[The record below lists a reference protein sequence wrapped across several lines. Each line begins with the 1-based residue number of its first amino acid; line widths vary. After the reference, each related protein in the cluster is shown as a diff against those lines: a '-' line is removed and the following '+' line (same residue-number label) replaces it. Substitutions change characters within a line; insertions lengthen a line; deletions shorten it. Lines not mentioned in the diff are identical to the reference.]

1 MKRNQAAVSVLCAVA
16 TLTTPMRAQTAAVE
30 TPSWHSSFTR
40 PYTPR
45 KYSPVDF
52 SNSHRLESLMRA
64 GRIYLSLQEAIALA
78 LENNLD
84 IEYARYGPRIADSD
98 ILRASAGQ
106 LLRNNSGTGISS
118 GPSSAGGGGVL
129 AGANLLGSGGGGG
142 GGGGNSGILSGF
154 TIQAAGTTIPN
165 LDPVV
170 FASGNS
176 GHSTSP
182 LASQF
187 VTGTNFLVSERK
199 TFNYGI
205 QQGFLTGTTATL
217 GWNNSI
223 LRQNS
228 PNNDFNP
235 STTSAFGFSFR
246 QKLLQGWGRSLNAR
260 QITIAKNNRV
270 ASDLVFRSQ
279 VIATIANVVNLY
291 FDLVTFNEILDV
303 RKQAL
308 ALNQKLY
315 QDNRRRVQIGTLA
328 PIEIV
333 QAEAE
338 VAASQQEATNAETQ
352 VEQQEQILKNVLSRT
367 GVDSLMIAEARIVP
381 TTKTHLAD
389 SEAIEPIQD
398 LVAKAM
404 IARPELE
411 QNRIAIENSRLAIK
425 GTKSA
430 LLPSLDLTADLS
442 NNALSGQVN
451 TVPFVNPTGSPS
463 NLVRTRD
470 PNSVNQFF
478 LGGYGTAVGQLLRRN
493 FPDYSIGFS
502 LNIPLRNRAA
512 QADLAN
518 VELDLRRQEIRDRQQ
533 RNEIRLN
540 VLNAMIALKQART
553 AYETSV
559 KARSLREQTL
569 NAERKKYTLG
579 ASSLL
584 NVIIA
589 QRDLAAGQ
597 LAEVSALSTYARAKN
612 QLDFV
617 TGQTLQAH
625 EVKIEEARTGMVS
638 TPAALLPV
646 LDSK

>member
-16 TLTTPMRAQTAAVE
+16 TLTSPIRAQNIGVE
-30 TPSWHSSFTR
+30 TPNWHSSFTR
-40 PYTPR
+40 PYTSR
-45 KYSPVDF
+45 KYAQVDF

-64 GRIYLSLQEAIALA
+64 GRIYLSLQDAIALA

-84 IEYARYGPRIADSD
+84 IEYARYGPRLADSD

-106 LLRNNSGTGISS
+106 LLRNNSGSSVSS

-142 GGGGNSGILSGF
+142 GGSTNSSILSGF

-170 FASGNS
+170 FANGNL
-176 GHSTSP
+176 GHGTSP

-205 QQGFLTGTTATL
+205 QQGFLTGTTATF

-235 STTSAFGFSFR
+235 STNSSFGLSFR
-246 QKLLQGWGRSLNAR
+246 QKLLQGWGRALNAR

-270 ASDLVFRSQ
+270 ASDLVFRAQ
-279 VIATIANVVNLY
+279 VIATISNVVNLY
-291 FDLVTFNEILDV
+291 FDLVTFNEVLEV

-338 VAASQQEATNAETQ
+338 VAASQQDVTNAETQ

-367 GVDSLMIAEARIVP
+367 GVDSLSLAEARIVP
-381 TTKTHLAD
+381 TTRIQVAE
-389 SEAIEPIQD
+389 SEAVEPIQD

-404 IARPELE
+404 AARPELE
-411 QNRIAIENSRLAIK
+411 QNRISIENSKLSLK
-425 GTKSA
+425 GTRSA
-430 LLPSLDLTADLS
+430 LLPSLDLTADLA
-442 NNALSGQVN
+442 NNGLSGQVN
-451 TVPFVNPTGSPS
+451 AVPFVNAPGSPS
-463 NLVRTRD
+463 NLVQTRD
-470 PNSVNQFF
+470 PKSVNQFF
-478 LGGYGTAVGQLLRRN
+478 LGGYGTAVSQLFRRN
-493 FPDYSIGFS
+493 FPDYSIGFQ

-518 VELDLRRQEIRDRQQ
+518 NELSLRQQEIRDKQQ
-533 RNEIRLN
+533 RNDIRLN
-540 VLNAMIALKQART
+540 VLNAMVALRQART

-559 KARSLREQTL
+559 KARMLREQTL

-589 QRDLAAGQ
+589 QRDLATGQ
-597 LAEVSALSTYARAKN
+597 FAEVSALSTYARARN
-612 QLDFV
+612 QMNFV

-625 EVKIEEARTGMVS
+625 EVNIEDAKTGQVS
-638 TPAALLPV
+638 APAALLPV
-646 LDSK
+646 LDPK